1 MTSMPGLGALSL
13 KAKTRFIFGALLVC
27 LIGFGAFS
35 VARLSAVSDQ
45 SKLIST
51 IWTKRLATADQI
63 HGAAREYRISEA
75 LRILSVTP
83 DMAAQAD
90 DDLTANAE
98 ELSSEVAAY
107 RKLLR
112 PGESSAAIDGVDQ
125 LWRDY
130 LAANQDMLDYARSGK
145 PTEASDRFRNSASK
159 FYLVTAALRTLAEDA
174 QTRGAQASA
183 KAVQISSRSRLELIV
198 GLGALAGLM
207 VLATLFFEMKVWRVL
222 VQMSSVMQR
231 LAQGDLDAQPSGAGR
246 RDEIGEMARAVQ
258 VFRDSGLEVRR
269 LESEAGALQT
279 ATLAEREDNDRRL
292 AREAKERAFVV
303 DQIAAGLAQLSKGD
317 LTVRQHAEFP
327 AEFQKLRDDF
337 NAAMSD
343 LEGAMQLIAG
353 RADGIHAG
361 TEEISQASDMLARR
375 TEQQAASLE
384 EASAA
389 LEQLTNTVRTS
400 AASAKVASVA
410 VADAKSN
417 AERSG
422 DVVRNAVAAMSEIE
436 RSAQQI
442 SEIIGVMDEI
452 AFQTNLLALNAGVE
466 AARAGEAGRGFAVVA
481 TEVRALAQRSTVA
494 AKEIK
499 ALISASS
506 RQVGAGVSLVGE
518 TGEALRQI
526 VTQVGDINSAITGI
540 ATAAE
545 EQADSLLQINT
556 TVSQM
561 DKVTQQNAAMAEEST
576 AASHSLGKEANELT
590 CLIAKFNVERIAMV
604 REAPRFQPA
613 PRPPQQG
620 RRILRALSSGNA
632 ALAEKLE
639 GALAEEGWEEF

>member
-1 MTSMPGLGALSL
+1 MTSMPGLAALSL

-27 LIGFGAFS
+27 LVAIGAFS
-35 VARLSAVSDQ
+35 VDRLSAVSDQ

-51 IWTKRLATADQI
+51 VWTKRLATADQI
-63 HGAAREYRISEA
+63 HGTAREYRISEA
-75 LRILSVTP
+75 LRILSVSP

-98 ELSSEVAAY
+98 ELSNEIAAY
-107 RKLLR
+107 RKLMR

-130 LAANQDMLDYARSGK
+130 LAANQDMLEYARSGK
-145 PTEASDRFRNSASK
+145 PAEAADRFRNSASK
-159 FYLVTAALRTLAEDA
+159 FYLMTTALGGLAEDA
-174 QTRGAQASA
+174 QARSAQASA
-183 KAVQISSRSRLELIV
+183 KAAQISARSRVDLIA
-198 GLGALAGLM
+198 GLGVLAGLM
-207 VLATLFFEMKVWRVL
+207 LFATLFFELKVWRVL

-231 LAQGDLDAQPSGAGR
+231 LARGDLDAQVSGAAR
-246 RDEIGEMARAVQ
+246 RDEVGEMARAVE
-258 VFRDSGLEVRR
+258 VFRDSGLEVLR

-317 LTVRQHAEFP
+317 LTVRQQAEFP

-337 NAAMSD
+337 NAAMGD

-361 TEEISQASDMLARR
+361 TEEISQASDLLARR

-389 LEQLTNTVRTS
+389 LEQLTDTVRTS
-400 AASAKVASVA
+400 AENAKVASVA
-410 VADAKSN
+410 VAEAKSN

-436 RSAQQI
+436 NSAQQI

-518 TGEALRQI
+518 TGVALRQI
-526 VTQVGDINSAITGI
+526 ASQVGDINTAITGI

-590 CLIAKFNVERIAMV
+590 RLIARFNVERAASE
-604 REAPRFQPA
+604 REAPGRQPA
-613 PRPPQQG
+613 PRQAQQG
-620 RRILRALSSGNA
+620 RSVLRALSSGNA